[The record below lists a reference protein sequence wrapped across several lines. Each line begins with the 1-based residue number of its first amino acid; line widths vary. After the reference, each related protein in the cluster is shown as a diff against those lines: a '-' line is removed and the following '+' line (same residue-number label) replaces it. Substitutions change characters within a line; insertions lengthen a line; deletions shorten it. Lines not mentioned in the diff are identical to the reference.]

1 MPVLTDRPPRAV
13 AGPRGLPARTSEG
26 LRLRATAH
34 LSTAALVVTAA
45 WSLWSYQAWARVR
58 GPAPARAV
66 GMLQRWSRRAWRS
79 LRLDVRVE
87 GRPSSTPC
95 VYVANHRSY
104 LDIPL
109 LAGVLGTSFMSRA
122 DIASWPIVGAA
133 ARATGAVFVERNDL
147 GGRIRAARTLT
158 RRLRTG
164 SLVVFPEGTTTGE
177 RLPGVFNPGLF
188 RLLHRLGAPVIPVTI
203 RYAHPRAY
211 WIDDVTLSAHLLTR
225 VFGPSPLTVAVHIGE
240 RLDARAHTDGASL
253 ARAAYAAVCRPI
265 EELGEL
271 A

>member
-1 MPVLTDRPPRAV
+1 VT
-13 AGPRGLPARTSEG
+13 AR
-26 LRLRATAH
+26 
-34 LSTAALVVTAA
+34 LSTAALVATAA
-45 WSLWSYQAWARVR
+45 WDLWRYQAWARVR
-58 GPAPARAV
+58 GPAPERAV
-66 GMLQRWSRRAWRS
+66 GILQRWSRRAWRL

-87 GRPSSTPC
+87 GRPSVAPC

-109 LAGVLGTSFMSRA
+109 LGGVLGTSFMSRA

-133 ARATGAVFVERNDL
+133 ARVTGAIFVDRDDL
-147 GGRIRAARTLT
+147 HGRIRAARALA
-158 RRLRTG
+158 RRLRGG
-164 SLVVFPEGTTTGE
+164 SLVVFPEGTTTGA
-177 RLPGVFNPGLF
+177 RLPGAFNPGLF
-188 RLLHRLGAPVIPVTI
+188 RLLHRLRAPVVPVTI

-211 WIDDVTLSAHLLTR
+211 WTDDVALRLHLLTR
-225 VFGPSPLTVAVHIGE
+225 VFGPSRLTAAVHIGE
-240 RLDARAHTDGASL
+240 PLEPGAHADGAGF